1 MKSNKTL
8 LDELNNKLEK
18 EYNEFIQE
26 IIKLDPLSIIN
37 KTYEITLKQEI
48 KDLYVDSDI
57 LDRYEIKALLERN
70 NTLKYL
76 YESWLEYDFDKIG
89 RAHV

>member
-18 EYNEFIQE
+18 EYNKFIQE

-37 KTYEITLKQEI
+37 KTYEITLMCYFFQEV
-48 KDLYVDSDI
+48 L
-57 LDRYEIKALLERN
+57 
-70 NTLKYL
+70 
-76 YESWLEYDFDKIG
+76 
-89 RAHV
+89 

>member
-76 YESWLEYDFDKIG
+76 YEPI
-89 RAHV
+89 

>member
-26 IIKLDPLSIIN
+26 IIKLDSLSIIN
-37 KTYEITLKQEI
+37 KTYEITLK
-48 KDLYVDSDI
+48 
-57 LDRYEIKALLERN
+57 
-70 NTLKYL
+70 
-76 YESWLEYDFDKIG
+76 
-89 RAHV
+89 

>member
-48 KDLYVDSDI
+48 KDLYVGSDI
-57 LDRYEIKALLERN
+57 LELKHFLKEI
-70 NTLKYL
+70 
-76 YESWLEYDFDKIG
+76 I
-89 RAHV
+89 H

>member
-37 KTYEITLKQEI
+37 KTYENLPITYYSFIFFACFFKH
-48 KDLYVDSDI
+48 V
-57 LDRYEIKALLERN
+57 RN
-70 NTLKYL
+70 GN
-76 YESWLEYDFDKIG
+76 
-89 RAHV
+89 

>member
-26 IIKLDPLSIIN
+26 IIKLDP
-37 KTYEITLKQEI
+37 
-48 KDLYVDSDI
+48 
-57 LDRYEIKALLERN
+57 
-70 NTLKYL
+70 
-76 YESWLEYDFDKIG
+76 
-89 RAHV
+89 